1 MRLQT
6 KTLYVLGALTIA
18 AAVVLQGLLVMVHV
32 VLQAHQ

>member
-6 KTLYVLGALTIA
+6 KTLYVLGALTIRCRSCIA
-18 AAVVLQGLLVMVHV
+18 GLLVMVHV